1 MIVPW
6 VLLSVCGK
14 QVHNYICYEVLGRGT
29 ERTNMPQQ
37 DLSPSLSPSS
47 FSARLVYV
55 YTSNSLATWKLLSL
69 NTKSTE
75 SGYLEQNPSHLP
87 ATPRNKLLFKHP
99 SHWPGVTP
107 SAHSLLVPHTHSV
120 SSPPSPVIKS
130 LCAHCSARACRMSW
144 AF

>member
-14 QVHNYICYEVLGRGT
+14 QAHNYICRAVLGRGT
-29 ERTNMPQQ
+29 ERTNIPQQ
-37 DLSPSLSPSS
+37 DLPPSLPSLLPLSP
-47 FSARLVYV
+47 LVYV
-55 YTSNSLATWKLLSL
+55 CTSNSLAAWKLISL
-69 NTKSTE
+69 NAKSTE
-75 SGYLEQNPSHLP
+75 SGYLEQNPSRLP

-107 SAHSLLVPHTHSV
+107 SARSLLVPHTLRAIS
-120 SSPPSPVIKS
+120 PSPVIRS
-130 LCAHCSARACRMSW
+130 LCAHCFAHACHMSW